1 VSETPEHDGTG
12 RRDGADEP
20 DGSGAQDGSD
30 ERDGS
35 DARSADV
42 AALVALIPTLPKVLL
57 HDHLDGG
64 LRPATVVE
72 LAAEIGHELPST
84 DPDELGRWFVE
95 AASAGSLER
104 YLETFAH
111 TVAVLQTADALRR
124 VAREAVLDLA
134 ADGVVHAEVRYA
146 PEQHLERGLSLQD
159 VVDAVRAGFDEGV
172 EEARADGRTIRVRTI
187 LCAMRHLDRWQDV
200 ADLAIANR
208 DAGVVAFDL
217 AGPEDGFPPSAH
229 PEVFAA
235 LRAAHLP
242 VTLHAGE
249 AAGIGSVSSALAE
262 GALRLGHGVRLVD
275 DVAADALGDRLG
287 HVAHWVRDRRIA
299 LEVCPSSNVQTG
311 GAPSVGEH
319 PVTRLRRLGFA
330 VTVNTDN
337 RLQSGTT
344 LGRELTL
351 LVEQAGWTLTDLE
364 DATAT
369 AAAQAFVHLD
379 ERTAL
384 IDTVIRPAFAAARG
398 GRHRA

>member
-1 VSETPEHDGTG
+1 MSEHDH
-12 RRDGADEP
+12 
-20 DGSGAQDGSD
+20 SSD
-30 ERDGS
+30 EGAAETGDTGTD
-35 DARSADV
+35 DAAS
-42 AALVALIPTLPKVLL
+42 LVALIPTLPKVLL

-111 TVAVLQTADALRR
+111 TVGVLQTAPALQR

-134 ADGVVHAEVRYA
+134 ADGVVYAEIRFA
-146 PEQHLERGLSLQD
+146 PEQHLEQGLTLQE
-159 VVDAVRAGFDEGV
+159 VVDAVRAGFDEGAAQ
-172 EEARADGRTIRVRTI
+172 ARADGRPIRVLAI

-200 ADLAIANR
+200 AALAVANR

-217 AGPEDGFPPSAH
+217 AGPEDGYLPSTRAS
-229 PEVFAA
+229 VFEA
-235 LRAAHLP
+235 LRQAHFP
-242 VTLHAGE
+242 CTVHAGE
-249 AAGIGSVSSALAE
+249 AAGTDSVADAVAQ
-262 GALRLGHGVRLVD
+262 GALRLGHGVRLAD
-275 DVAADALGDRLG
+275 DVSADELGDRLG
-287 HVAHWVRDRRIA
+287 LLAHWVRDRRIA

-311 GAPSVGEH
+311 GAPSIAEH
-319 PVTRLRRLGFA
+319 PVTRLHRLGFA

-337 RLQSGTT
+337 RLQSGTS

-351 LVEQAGWTLTDLE
+351 LVEQAGWTLHDLE
-364 DATAT
+364 DVAVT
-369 AAAQAFVHLD
+369 AAAHAFVHDD
-379 ERTAL
+379 ERAAL
-384 IDTVIRPAFAAARG
+384 IDTVIRPAYAAARG